1 MAKKKLTI
9 DDIFN
14 DDDFGLLDS
23 KVKTSIVKTDEER
36 LIDSFEEI
44 NVSIDKN
51 DREPNKSSM
60 SEYGLMAK
68 LKNFRDN
75 EGQKK
80 ILKPFDRHNLLG
92 HVEMGKQS
100 IDDILNDDDLGL
112 LEPDNDLDIFKFKH
126 TPRQEDRAE
135 ADFVAQRKPMKE
147 KDFAQ
152 YEKMFLQV
160 HKEIKEGKRKI
171 RPFTNI
177 EKNLHVGDFYL
188 MNGIML
194 YLESANLKKE
204 EWVQKS
210 GNRVRIEG
218 RTRTVFENGTFSNML
233 YRSLGKQ
240 IQKDGKL
247 ITNTYDKIEQ
257 DLFVN
262 FRHVEDEDV
271 QSGWIYVLKTKST
284 KKELAGIKDLYKIGF
299 ARGSVDDRIK
309 NSKNEATYLFADVK
323 KIVTYKVYNRN
334 ADKLENLLHRFF
346 AKACLD
352 IDLFSEQGQRLNP
365 REWFV
370 VPFEVIE
377 EAIQLILHEN
387 IMHYEYDIHTN
398 KIERKNNN
406 HNKNLLQ

>member
-1 MAKKKLTI
+1 MAKKKLTL

-23 KVKTSIVKTDEER
+23 KVKASTVKTDEDR
-36 LIDSFEEI
+36 LIESFEEI
-44 NVSIDKN
+44 NVFIDKN
-51 DREPNKSSM
+51 EREPNKSSM
-60 SEYGLMAK
+60 SEYGLLAK
-68 LKNFRDN
+68 LKNFREN
-75 EGQKK
+75 EDQKK

-92 HVEMGKQS
+92 HVDMDIQS
-100 IDDILNDDDLGL
+100 IDDILDDDDMGL
-112 LEPDNDLDIFKFKH
+112 LKSDKDLDIFKFKH
-126 TPRQEDRAE
+126 TPRPEDRAD

-147 KDFAQ
+147 KDFEK
-152 YEKMFLQV
+152 YELMFLQV

-171 RPFTNI
+171 KPFTNI

-204 EWVQKS
+204 EWEQKS
-210 GNRVRIEG
+210 GNRVRVEG
-218 RTRTVFENGTFSNML
+218 RTRTVFENGTYSNML

-262 FRHVEDEDV
+262 SGLVKEEDV
-271 QSGWIYVLKTKST
+271 QSGWIYVLKTKSA

-299 ARGSVDDRIK
+299 ASGSVDDRIK
-309 NSKNEATYLFADVK
+309 NAKNEATYLYADVK
-323 KIVTYKVYNRN
+323 KIATYKVYNRN

-346 AKACLD
+346 GNACLD
-352 IDLFSEQGQRLNP
+352 IDLFNEQGQRLNP

-377 EAIQLILHEN
+377 EAIKLILNEN
-387 IMHYEYDIHTN
+387 ILNYEYDSEAKRI
-398 KIERKNNN
+398 KLKE
-406 HNKNLLQ
+406 

>member
-1 MAKKKLTI
+1 MDKKKLTI
-9 DDIFN
+9 DDIFE

-23 KVKTSIVKTDEER
+23 KVKTSTVKTDEDR

-44 NVSIDKN
+44 NVFIDKN
-51 DREPNKSSM
+51 DREPSKSSM
-60 SEYGLMAK
+60 SEYGLLAK
-68 LKNFRDN
+68 LKNFREN
-75 EGQKK
+75 EEQKK

-92 HVEMGKQS
+92 YVEMEKQS
-100 IDDILNDDDLGL
+100 IDDILNEDDELGL
-112 LEPDNDLDIFKFKH
+112 LDADNDLDIFKFKH
-126 TPRQEDRAE
+126 TPRPEDRAD

-147 KDFAQ
+147 KDFEK

-171 RPFTNI
+171 KPFTNI
-177 EKNLHVGDFYL
+177 EKNLHVGDYYL

-194 YLESANLKKE
+194 YLESANLKKDE
-204 EWVQKS
+204 VDLGS
-210 GNRVRIEG
+210 GNRIRVEG
-218 RTRTVFENGTFSNML
+218 RTRTVFENGTYSNML

-262 FRHVEDEDV
+262 TGLVKEEDV

-284 KKELAGIKDLYKIGF
+284 KKELAGIEDLYKIGF
-299 ARGSVDDRIK
+299 ASGSVDDRIK
-309 NSKNEATYLFADVK
+309 NAKNEATYLFADVK
-323 KIVTYKVYNRN
+323 KIATYKVYNRN
-334 ADKLENLLHRFF
+334 ADKLEGLLHRFF
-346 AKACLD
+346 ANACLD
-352 IDLFSEQGQRLNP
+352 IDLFNEKGQRLNP

-377 EAIQLILHEN
+377 ETIQLILNEN
-387 IMHYEYDIHTN
+387 IVNYEYDTETKRI
-398 KIERKNNN
+398 KLK
-406 HNKNLLQ
+406 

>member
-23 KVKTSIVKTDEER
+23 KAKTSTVKTDEDR

-44 NVSIDKN
+44 NLFIDKN

-60 SEYGLMAK
+60 SEYGLLAK
-68 LKNFRDN
+68 LKNFREN

-80 ILKPFDRHNLLG
+80 VLKPYDRHNLLG
-92 HVEMGKQS
+92 YVEMEKQF
-100 IDDILNDDDLGL
+100 IDDILNEDDDLGL
-112 LEPDNDLDIFKFKH
+112 LDADNDLDIFKFRH
-126 TPRQEDRAE
+126 TPRPEDRAE
-135 ADFVAQRKPMKE
+135 SDFVAQRKPMKE
-147 KDFAQ
+147 KDFEK
-152 YEKMFLQV
+152 YEQLFLQV

-171 RPFTNI
+171 KPFKNI

-194 YLESANLKKE
+194 YLESANLKQE
-204 EWVQKS
+204 EWEQKS
-210 GNRVRIEG
+210 GNRVRVEG
-218 RTRTVFENGTFSNML
+218 RTRTVFENGTYSNML

-247 ITNTYDKIEQ
+247 ITNTYEKIEQ

-262 FRHVEDEDV
+262 SGTLTEEDELT
-271 QSGWIYVLKTKST
+271 GYIYVLQTKS
-284 KKELAGIKDLYKIGF
+284 KHPEISSIKNLYKIGF
-299 ARGSVDDRIK
+299 AKDSVEDRIK
-309 NSKNEATYLFADVK
+309 NAKNEATYLFADVHLK
-323 KIVTYKVYNRN
+323 LKQGIVNRN
-334 ADKLENLLHRFF
+334 AAVLENLLHRFF

-352 IDLFSEQGQRLNP
+352 VEFENEKGQRINP

-370 VPFEVIE
+370 VPFIVIQ
-377 EAIQLILHEN
+377 EAIELIMNEN
-387 IMHYEYDIHTN
+387 IVNYEYDTETKRI
-398 KIERKNNN
+398 KLKE
-406 HNKNLLQ
+406 

>member
-23 KVKTSIVKTDEER
+23 KAKASTVKTDEER
-36 LIDSFEEI
+36 LMDSFEEI
-44 NVSIDKN
+44 NVFIDKN

-68 LKNFRDN
+68 LKNFREN
-75 EGQKK
+75 EDQKK

-92 HVEMGKQS
+92 DVEMDKQS

-112 LEPDNDLDIFKFKH
+112 LEPDKDLDIFKFKH
-126 TPRQEDRAE
+126 TPKPEDRAE

-147 KDFAQ
+147 KDFGK
-152 YEKMFLQV
+152 YEQMFLQV

-171 RPFTNI
+171 DPFTNI
-177 EKNLHVGDFYL
+177 EKNLHVGNFYL
-188 MNGIML
+188 MNGILL
-194 YLESANLKKE
+194 YLESANLKKDE
-204 EWVQKS
+204 FDLDS

-218 RTRTVFENGTFSNML
+218 RTRTVFENGTYSNML
-233 YRSLGKQ
+233 FRSLGKQ

-247 ITNTYDKIEQ
+247 VTNTSDKIEQ

-262 FRHVEDEDV
+262 SGLVKEEDKD
-271 QSGWIYVLKTKST
+271 SGWIYVAKSKST
-284 KKELAGIKDLYKIGF
+284 KTELAGIKDLYKIGF
-299 ARGSVDDRIK
+299 ASNSVDDRIK
-309 NSKNEATYLFADVK
+309 NAKNEATYLFADVK
-323 KIVTYKVYNRN
+323 KVATYKVYNRQ

-346 AKACLD
+346 ANACLD
-352 IDLFSEQGQRLNP
+352 IDLFNEKGQRLNP

-370 VPFEVIE
+370 VPFEVINE
-377 EAIQLILHEN
+377 TIQLILNEN
-387 IMHYEYDIHTN
+387 IVHYEYDTEAKRI
-398 KIERKNNN
+398 KLK
-406 HNKNLLQ
+406 

>member
-1 MAKKKLTI
+1 MAKKRLTI

-23 KVKTSIVKTDEER
+23 KVKTSTVKTDEER

-44 NVSIDKN
+44 NLFIDKN

-68 LKNFRDN
+68 LKNFREN

-80 ILKPFDRHNLLG
+80 TLKPFDRHNLLG
-92 HVEMGKQS
+92 YVEMEKQS
-100 IDDILNDDDLGL
+100 IDDILNEDDELGL
-112 LEPDNDLDIFKFKH
+112 LDADNDLDIFKFKH
-126 TPRQEDRAE
+126 TPRPEDRAE

-147 KDFAQ
+147 KDFEK

-171 RPFTNI
+171 KPFTNT
-177 EKNLHVGDFYL
+177 EKNLYVGNFYL

-194 YLESANLKKE
+194 YLESANLKEMEK
-204 EWVQKS
+204 QKKS
-210 GNRVRIEG
+210 SNRVRIEG
-218 RTRTVFENGTFSNML
+218 RTRTVFENGTYSNML

-262 FRHVEDEDV
+262 SGLVKEEDV
-271 QSGWIYVLKTKST
+271 QSGWIYVLKTKSL
-284 KKELAGIKDLYKIGF
+284 KKELVDIKDLYKIGF
-299 ARGSVDDRIK
+299 ASNSVDDRIK
-309 NSKNEATYLFADVK
+309 NAKNEATYLFADVK
-323 KIVTYKVYNRN
+323 KIATYKVYNRN

-346 AKACLD
+346 ANACLD
-352 IDLFSEQGQRLNP
+352 IDLYNDKGQRLNP

-377 EAIQLILHEN
+377 ETIQLILNEN
-387 IMHYEYDIHTN
+387 IVHYEYDTETKRI
-398 KIERKNNN
+398 KLKE
-406 HNKNLLQ
+406 